1 MLLTI
6 VLSAAGIYLS
16 SFHTVAAL
24 LCFFAAI
31 WLLPLKLTRYTLS
44 VKSISAILLFLL
56 IAREQVYQQNTDN
69 GLMTVTF
76 IDVGQG
82 DSTLIQFPD
91 GKTMLIDAGTADNSG
106 AVSNVLKEKHIN
118 TIDYLVGTHP
128 HADHIGGMP
137 AIIRSF
143 NVKQYIQPDMN
154 GFSLENNYF
163 ADMLNKALNQ
173 AGINVI
179 SAAYGYEISSGD
191 NWTAEVLSPR
201 ENAVF
206 EDLNDYS
213 LIIKVTYGK
222 TAFLFTGDAGYNAE
236 LEILD
241 EDLSCDVLK
250 VGHHG
255 SFGSTCTAF
264 LVQTDPSI
272 GVISVGK
279 NNENNLPNDYVLQR
293 LTEEGVKILRTD
305 ESGTIVIQ
313 SDGSSVKVINRQ
325 ICDIFH
331 ICVMR

>member
-1 MLLTI
+1 MKKFSNIRMLLTI
-6 VLSAAGIYLS
+6 GLAAAGIYFS
-16 SFHTVAAL
+16 ASNTVAAL
-24 LCFFAAI
+24 ICFFAAV
-31 WLLPLKLTRYTLS
+31 WLVPLKLTRYILT
-44 VKSISAILLFLL
+44 VKSIAAILLFLL
-56 IAREQVYQQNTDN
+56 IAKEQIYHQSSDN

-91 GKTMLIDAGTADNSG
+91 GKTMLIDAGTADYSASVANT
-106 AVSNVLKEKHIN
+106 LKDNHIH

-137 AIIRSF
+137 AIISAF
-143 NVKQYIQPDMN
+143 TVKTYIQPEMS
-154 GFSLENNYF
+154 GFIQENNYF
-163 ADMLNKALNQ
+163 ADRLTAALKQ
-173 AGINVI
+173 AGIQAFTA
-179 SAAYGYEISSGD
+179 SYGDQIASGD
-191 NWTAEVLSPR
+191 GWTAEVLSPR
-201 ENAVF
+201 KNAVF

-222 TAFLFTGDAGYNAE
+222 TAFMFTGDAGYNAE
-236 LEILD
+236 LEIMD

-264 LVQTDPSI
+264 LAQTDPSI

-293 LTEEGVKILRTD
+293 LTEEGIRILRTD

-313 SDGSSVKVINRQ
+313 SDGNEVKVIE
-325 ICDIFH
+325 
-331 ICVMR
+331 